1 MSVNPIQCH
10 LQNSWAYLQI
20 RKKIWFTKKKGCF
33 IFYVTKL
40 TSTKLKN
47 PSLIAFFT
55 TIFLLT
61 WPWIDKWLEPFFF
74 SSFILIQEVALKMTY
89 PWFVFITRK
98 FFCWNKSPF
107 SYKHIFSS
115 KWRFFSF
122 LVIHSF
128 RIFLWF
134 GVSDNH
140 HNTSKKYKSKEWKK
154 NYVMIK
160 SMSIQNDVQG

>member
-1 MSVNPIQCH
+1 MLWSCF
-10 LQNSWAYLQI
+10 
-20 RKKIWFTKKKGCF
+20 KKSLL
-33 IFYVTKL
+33 FYTLRTSQKF

-115 KWRFFSF
+115 KWRFFFFAF

-154 NYVMIK
+154 NYVVIK